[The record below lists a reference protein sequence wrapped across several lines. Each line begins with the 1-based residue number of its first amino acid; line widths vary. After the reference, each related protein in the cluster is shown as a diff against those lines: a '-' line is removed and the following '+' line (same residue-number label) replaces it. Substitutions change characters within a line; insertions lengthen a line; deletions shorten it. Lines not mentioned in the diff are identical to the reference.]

1 MRSGAAVLALERL
14 SGVPPMGGK
23 SASTTEGGSAGFVAL
38 SRALPALARGV
49 AAPCPCRWPALRERF
64 SRSCGRDVLSTQS
77 FFSPWAS
84 STALADEARQNA
96 KHCVDE
102 ASVDYPRRRAQ
113 VACADEVPPTCI
125 SGTLRS
131 AEKAVTSCD
140 LG

>member
-1 MRSGAAVLALERL
+1 M
-14 SGVPPMGGK
+14 
-23 SASTTEGGSAGFVAL
+23 AL
-38 SRALPALARGV
+38 SRALSALARGV
-49 AAPCPCRWPALRERF
+49 APCPLPLARAARAVFAFVRARCF
-64 SRSCGRDVLSTQS
+64 KHSV

-96 KHCVDE
+96 KLCVDE

-140 LG
+140 LGRHNRNSHARTSGRSAVRVPPFIKS